1 MGVHTEEKNISLPS
15 RNGLTQKFFCLRP
28 FLESVDFHDGAVTMQ
43 NEILPL
49 DVWVVNPSTSLI
61 CKIIRGYT
69 SQCLRIC
76 LTIFLEVIPF
86 TNMFSYS
93 LLMVLL
99 MVYFFCFTH
108 QLIWRAVRQWHSC
121 PKKLWCP
128 IPAGAQ
134 GQVGWGPRQPELVVG
149 NPAHGRVLELDDHSN
164 PSHSMIL

>member
-1 MGVHTEEKNISLPS
+1 
-15 RNGLTQKFFCLRP
+15 
-28 FLESVDFHDGAVTMQ
+28 MQ

-99 MVYFFCFTH
+99 MVYFLLYTSTYLESSEAMAQLPKEVVDAPSLEVFRARLDGALGS
-108 QLIWRAVRQWHSC
+108 LIWWEATL
-121 PKKLWCP
+121 PT
-128 IPAGAQ
+128 A
-134 GQVGWGPRQPELVVG
+134 WG
-149 NPAHGRVLELDDHSN
+149 LELD
-164 PSHSMIL
+164 L